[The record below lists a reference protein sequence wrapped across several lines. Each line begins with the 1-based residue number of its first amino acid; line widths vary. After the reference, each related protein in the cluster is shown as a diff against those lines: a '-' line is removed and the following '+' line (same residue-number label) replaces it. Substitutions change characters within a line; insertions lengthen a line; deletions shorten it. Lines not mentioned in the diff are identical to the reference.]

1 MNDLTSSASP
11 AQIPSS
17 IHLEFIRSVVDSGE
31 EEGAIHVEH
40 FHRSLFLNQHGSDLE
55 RLRLERQTAEERL
68 AALEPR
74 LLQTQRNLATQERY
88 VPAIEDG
95 IPDDQ
100 PNAPWNLWDR
110 TMFVIAAVAIVCLLL
125 FGVLNVSFNLLES
138 GIVTFSQNP
147 VRAYFWAA
155 LLPVGALAVK
165 VGWDFLR
172 SRRARSAYLWT
183 SLILGLLAVFI
194 WVVAYASVYPSLSR
208 TTDEQIAALSV
219 FAEPAVT
226 DDSFWGTTAGGVK
239 RLDMILVAAQAIAE
253 ICLSAALGIYMT
265 QVYLRH
271 RPVRLAANPTFA
283 QLDDDRR
290 QLESEVSRERTALA
304 AALGNQ
310 CRLEQQLAVFV
321 AYARSLYQ
329 REVAAQRDRSHQKR
343 RLIEEI
349 ADQLRSRLADI
360 DRLGD
365 APEPNGATTAHAST
379 AHNGGPR

>member
-1 MNDLTSSASP
+1 MKDLTSSASP

-31 EEGAIHVEH
+31 EEGATHVEH
-40 FHRSLFLNQHGSDLE
+40 FHRSLFLNQHGADLE

-74 LLQTQRNLATQERY
+74 LLHTQRNLATQERY

-110 TMFVIAAVAIVCLLL
+110 TMFAIAAVAVVCLLL

-147 VRAYFWAA
+147 VRAYLWAA

-172 SRRARSAYLWT
+172 SRRARAAYLWT
-183 SLILGLLAVFI
+183 SLILGLVAVFV

-219 FAEPAVT
+219 FAEPTVT

-239 RLDMILVAAQAIAE
+239 RLDMILVAAQAVAE

-290 QLESEVSRERTALA
+290 LLETEVSRERTALA
-304 AALGNQ
+304 VALGSQ
-310 CRLEQQLAVFV
+310 CRLEKQLAVFV

-329 REVAAQRDRSHQKR
+329 REVTAQRDRSHQKR
-343 RLIEEI
+343 LLIEEM

-365 APEPNGATTAHAST
+365 APEPNGATTAHTST